1 MVLNSY
7 RAKADSIVRPI
18 AKVFSGISPNALSAV
33 SLVCAALMMLVLII
47 WGDPYALIVA
57 FVLVLLNGFFDAID
71 GAVAKMTGKASKRG
85 DLVDHVV
92 DRFADFFIIA
102 GISLSTFADV
112 RLGLLAL
119 GCVMIAS
126 YMGTQSQALGL
137 NRDYGGIMGRAE
149 RMVLL
154 MVFIVL
160 QYLFIE
166 FYQGSFEIISGFSVT
181 LLDVLLIVFI
191 FASSVTAL
199 QRLVR
204 MWRALGA

>member
-1 MVLNSY
+1 LVLNSQ
-7 RAKADSIVRPI
+7 RGKTDSILRPV
-18 AKVFSGISPNALSAV
+18 AKVFSRVSPNALSGI
-33 SLVCAALMMLVLII
+33 SLVCAALMMLVLIF
-47 WGDPYALIVA
+47 WDSPYALLIA

-71 GAVAKMTGKASKRG
+71 GAVAKLTGKASKKG

-92 DRFADFFIIA
+92 DRYADFFMIA
-102 GISLSTFADV
+102 GISLSVFADV
-112 RLGLLAL
+112 RIGLIAL

-137 NRDYGGIMGRAE
+137 NRDYGGILGRAE

-154 MVFIVL
+154 MVFIPL

-181 LLDVLLIVFI
+181 LLDVLLVVFI
-191 FASSVTAL
+191 LASSVTAL